1 MKFTIKIETPWEA
14 ERVVDALIRLEQP
27 LREAVRTGDMQGL
40 GLADRVHVA
49 RRKLQED
56 AGLVAGIQR
65 ISDLAT
71 GKVKG
76 QTEAQFRRAIRK
88 RPRDPLA
95 PKVETLPYEL
105 TIAAAERRIARA
117 DKRKRKRRR

>member
-1 MKFTIKIETPWEA
+1 MKLTIKIETPWEA

-76 QTEAQFRRAIRK
+76 QTEAQFRR
-88 RPRDPLA
+88 
-95 PKVETLPYEL
+95 TL
-105 TIAAAERRIARA
+105 
-117 DKRKRKRRR
+117 RKRRR